1 MLSHPNDESSRLKP
15 NLRVLPR
22 DLWVSLNSFRS
33 LKLKL
38 MNSQFLVHQ
47 LTMRFLEKILDGLGE
62 DYKELVHAI
71 QTKDNLISFKELHEN
86 LLNFEAFL

>member
-1 MLSHPNDESSRLKP
+1 
-15 NLRVLPR
+15 
-22 DLWVSLNSFRS
+22 
-33 LKLKL
+33 

-47 LTMRFLEKILDGLGE
+47 LTMSFLEKILDGLGE

-71 QTKDNLISFKELHEN
+71 QTKGNLISFKELHEN